1 MTEKQ
6 KLIKWYSVLRRCHY
20 CHRERSY
27 CQEAGA
33 CRGELDHQQIMAD
46 FAADGVVEV
55 VNIAGYYEVVQ

>member
-1 MTEKQ
+1 MP
-6 KLIKWYSVLRRCHY
+6 RRCHY

-27 CQEAGA
+27 CQEAGP

-55 VNIAGYYEVVQ
+55 VNIAGFYEVVQ